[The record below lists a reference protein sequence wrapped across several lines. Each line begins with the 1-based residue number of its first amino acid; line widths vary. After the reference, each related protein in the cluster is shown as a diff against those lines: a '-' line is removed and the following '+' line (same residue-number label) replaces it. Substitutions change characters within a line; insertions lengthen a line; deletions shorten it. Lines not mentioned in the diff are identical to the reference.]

1 MQSRF
6 FEILLPCYFRLL
18 DIFLKNIIRTLII
31 IMGNENKIHKLY
43 IHYRLFINTFILLQI
58 GYLSN

>member
-18 DIFLKNIIRTLII
+18 DIFLRNIIRTLII